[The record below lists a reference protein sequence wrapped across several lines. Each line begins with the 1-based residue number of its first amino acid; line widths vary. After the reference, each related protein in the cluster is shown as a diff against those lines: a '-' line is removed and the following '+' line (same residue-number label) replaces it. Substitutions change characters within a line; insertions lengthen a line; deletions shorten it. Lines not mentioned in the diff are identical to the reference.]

1 MNHINHFY
9 SEFYSH
15 ILSDGVAIIQE
26 ILFSLGGLSC
36 QEEKEIAMFA
46 LCVPSKRLIYGHG
59 KYSDNTVIIKDY
71 REGNNT

>member
-1 MNHINHFY
+1 
-9 SEFYSH
+9 
-15 ILSDGVAIIQE
+15 
-26 ILFSLGGLSC
+26 
-36 QEEKEIAMFA
+36 MFA